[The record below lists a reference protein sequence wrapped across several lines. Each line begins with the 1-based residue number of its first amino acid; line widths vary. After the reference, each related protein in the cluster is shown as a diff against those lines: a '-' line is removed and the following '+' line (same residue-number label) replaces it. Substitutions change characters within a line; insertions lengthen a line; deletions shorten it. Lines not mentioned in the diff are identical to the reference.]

1 VKPAA
6 GLAGSRG
13 ERSAGAPRRARLPRW
28 LGAAGLAL
36 GLALAGGTARLATAH
51 GAGGGGG
58 RAYRWGHPAWVGTV
72 RRQPPPVRPVWMDR
86 HRQPPP
92 GRGAPVPAPGLAAV
106 RQVPPPPPGFVVPA
120 PRRPPGP
127 PPMRPPGPG
136 MVLMDSYRVQRHGM
150 VDLQLR
156 QRGISQPEVLE
167 AMDQVPR
174 HLFLPERMRAEAYAD
189 RALQVGP
196 NRTIYQPY
204 VVALMTSLLDLK
216 HGDTVLEVGTGTGY
230 HAAVLSRI
238 ARRVY
243 SIEIDPIAASQAQ
256 KALSVMGYHNVEV
269 WARDGYRGL
278 PERAPFN
285 AILLSA
291 AAPRIPAPLIDQL
304 RVGGKMVV
312 PVGGGVQDLLVIT
325 KTPQGIEKRT
335 VAPVRVSPMTG
346 QVQDGH

>member
-1 VKPAA
+1 MKAA
-6 GLAGSRG
+6 
-13 ERSAGAPRRARLPRW
+13 
-28 LGAAGLAL
+28 AA
-36 GLALAGGTARLATAH
+36 LALALTL
-51 GAGGGGG
+51 AGGASLAAAQRPYHDHGTGAVRVGGIHRQAPSPLPGG
-58 RAYRWGHPAWVGTV
+58 RA
-72 RRQPPPVRPVWMDR
+72 
-86 HRQPPP
+86 
-92 GRGAPVPAPGLAAV
+92 RGFAAS
-106 RQVPPPPPGFVVPA
+106 RQVPPPPPGFVVPG
-120 PRRPPGP
+120 GP
-127 PPMRPPGPG
+127 PPPPRILVPPLPPGAAAMPRMG
-136 MVLMDSYRVQRHGM
+136 GRDYYRVLRRDM
-150 VDLQLR
+150 VNLQLR
-156 QRGISQPEVLE
+156 QRGISQPEVLA

-174 HLFLPERMRAEAYAD
+174 HLFLPERMRPEAYAD

-238 ARRVY
+238 ARQVY
-243 SIEIDPIAASQAQ
+243 SIEIDPVAASQAE

-269 WARDGYRGL
+269 WAGDGYRGL

-291 AAPRIPAPLIDQL
+291 AAPRIPEPLIDQL

>member
-1 VKPAA
+1 M
-6 GLAGSRG
+6 
-13 ERSAGAPRRARLPRW
+13 
-28 LGAAGLAL
+28 
-36 GLALAGGTARLATAH
+36 
-51 GAGGGGG
+51 GG
-58 RAYRWGHPAWVGTV
+58 RDY
-72 RRQPPPVRPVWMDR
+72 
-86 HRQPPP
+86 
-92 GRGAPVPAPGLAAV
+92 
-106 RQVPPPPPGFVVPA
+106 
-120 PRRPPGP
+120 
-127 PPMRPPGPG
+127 
-136 MVLMDSYRVQRHGM
+136 YRVLRRDM
-150 VDLQLR
+150 VNLQLR
-156 QRGISQPEVLE
+156 QRGISQPEVLA

-174 HLFLPERMRAEAYAD
+174 HLFLPERMRPEAYAD

-238 ARRVY
+238 ARQVY
-243 SIEIDPIAASQAQ
+243 SIEIDPVAASQAE

-269 WARDGYRGL
+269 WAGDGYRGL

-291 AAPRIPAPLIDQL
+291 AAPRIPEPLIDQL

>member
-1 VKPAA
+1 LKLVAA
-6 GLAGSRG
+6 LVASRG
-13 ERSAGAPRRARLPRW
+13 GRCAGAPRRTRLARRLA
-28 LGAAGLAL
+28 AAGLAL
-36 GLALAGGTARLATAH
+36 GLGLGGAALRATSAGSAGAAGGAGPGQPYRVARPL
-51 GAGGGGG
+51 GGG
-58 RAYRWGHPAWVGTV
+58 TL
-72 RRQPPPVRPVWMDR
+72 
-86 HRQPPP
+86 HRQPALRRSGP
-92 GRGAPVPAPGLAAV
+92 GAGLAAV
-106 RQVPPPPPGFVVPA
+106 RQVPPPPPGFVIPG
-120 PRRPPGP
+120 PPPGP
-127 PPMRPPGPG
+127 PGPPRILRPPGPG
-136 MVLMDSYRVQRHGM
+136 MGVLDPYRVQRRGM
-150 VDLQLR
+150 VDVLL
-156 QRGISQPEVLE
+156 QRGISQPEVLA

-196 NRTIYQPY
+196 SRTIYQPY

-243 SIEIDPIAASQAQ
+243 SMEIDPVAASQAQ
-256 KALSVMGYHNVEV
+256 KALAVMGYHNVEV
-269 WARDGYRGL
+269 WAGDGYRGL

-304 RVGGKMVV
+304 RMGGKMVA

>member
-1 VKPAA
+1 MKAIAA
-6 GLAGSRG
+6 LV
-13 ERSAGAPRRARLPRW
+13 P
-28 LGAAGLAL
+28 
-36 GLALAGGTARLATAH
+36 GLALALALAAGVSRAAAQRPYHGTGTVHMGAAHRQAPSPPHGRQAH
-51 GAGGGGG
+51 GF
-58 RAYRWGHPAWVGTV
+58 
-72 RRQPPPVRPVWMDR
+72 
-86 HRQPPP
+86 
-92 GRGAPVPAPGLAAV
+92 AAS
-106 RQVPPPPPGFVVPA
+106 RQVPPPPPGFVVPGGPLP
-120 PRRPPGP
+120 PRPLGPPLPPGAVR
-127 PPMRPPGPG
+127 MPGIG
-136 MVLMDSYRVQRHGM
+136 GRDYYRILRRDMVN
-150 VDLQLR
+150 LQLR
-156 QRGISQPEVLE
+156 QRGISQPEVLA

-174 HLFLPERMRAEAYAD
+174 HMFLPERMRPEAYAD

-238 ARRVY
+238 ARQVY
-243 SIEIDPIAASQAQ
+243 SIEIDPVAASQAG

-269 WARDGYRGL
+269 WAGDGYRGL

-312 PVGGGVQDLLVIT
+312 PVGSGVQDLLVIT

-335 VAPVRVSPMTG
+335 VAPVRLSPMTG

>member
-1 VKPAA
+1 
-6 GLAGSRG
+6 
-13 ERSAGAPRRARLPRW
+13 
-28 LGAAGLAL
+28 
-36 GLALAGGTARLATAH
+36 
-51 GAGGGGG
+51 
-58 RAYRWGHPAWVGTV
+58 
-72 RRQPPPVRPVWMDR
+72 M
-86 HRQPPP
+86 
-92 GRGAPVPAPGLAAV
+92 
-106 RQVPPPPPGFVVPA
+106 
-120 PRRPPGP
+120 
-127 PPMRPPGPG
+127 
-136 MVLMDSYRVQRHGM
+136 MDSYREQRRYM

-156 QRGISQPEVLE
+156 QRGISRPEVLE

-204 VVALMTSLLDLK
+204 VVALMTSLLELK

-243 SIEIDPIAASQAQ
+243 SIEIVEPVASQAS
-256 KALSVMGYHNVEV
+256 KRLSVLGYHNVMV
-269 WARDGYRGL
+269 RVADGFQGW
-278 PERAPFN
+278 PDKAPFD

-304 RVGGKMVV
+304 RMGGKMVA
-312 PVGGGVQDLLVIT
+312 PVGGGVQDLLVLT
-325 KTPQGIEKRT
+325 KTPLGIEKRT

>member
-1 VKPAA
+1 MKTGAV
-6 GLAGSRG
+6 LA
-13 ERSAGAPRRARLPRW
+13 
-28 LGAAGLAL
+28 
-36 GLALAGGTARLATAH
+36 LALAGGATLAAAQRPYHYH
-51 GAGGGGG
+51 GIGAV
-58 RAYRWGHPAWVGTV
+58 RVGAI
-72 RRQPPPVRPVWMDR
+72 
-86 HRQPPP
+86 HRQAPSPLP
-92 GRGAPVPAPGLAAV
+92 GRQARGFAAA
-106 RQVPPPPPGFVVPA
+106 RQVPPPPGFVVPG
-120 PRRPPGP
+120 GP
-127 PPMRPPGPG
+127 PPPPRILVPPLPPGAVG
-136 MVLMDSYRVQRHGM
+136 MPRMGGRDYYRVLRRDM
-150 VDLQLR
+150 VNLQLR
-156 QRGISQPEVLE
+156 QRGISQPEVLA

-174 HLFLPERMRAEAYAD
+174 HLFLPERMRPEAYAD

-238 ARRVY
+238 ARLVY
-243 SIEIDPIAASQAQ
+243 SIEIDPVAASQAE

-269 WARDGYRGL
+269 WAGDGYRGL

-291 AAPRIPAPLIDQL
+291 AAPRIPEPLIDQL

>member
-1 VKPAA
+1 VKPVAPVQAA
-6 GLAGSRG
+6 SRG
-13 ERSAGAPRRARLPRW
+13 VRCANAPRRTRLARRLA
-28 LGAAGLAL
+28 AAGLAL
-36 GLALAGGTARLATAH
+36 GLAL
-51 GAGGGGG
+51 GGGALRPTSAGAASVAG
-58 RAYRWGHPAWVGTV
+58 PRRPYRLIRQMSGVPLH
-72 RRQPPPVRPVWMDR
+72 RQRQPRRVS
-86 HRQPPP
+86 P
-92 GRGAPVPAPGLAAV
+92 GPGVAAI
-106 RQVPPPPPGFVVPA
+106 RQVPPPPPGFVVPG
-120 PRRPPGP
+120 PPPGP
-127 PPMRPPGPG
+127 VGPPRILRPPGPG
-136 MVLMDSYRVQRHGM
+136 MGVLDPYRVQRHGM

-156 QRGISQPEVLE
+156 QRGISQPEVLA

-196 NRTIYQPY
+196 SRTIYQPY

-216 HGDTVLEVGTGTGY
+216 HGDSVLEVGTGTGY

-243 SIEIDPIAASQAQ
+243 SIEIDPVAASQAQ
-256 KALSVMGYHNVEV
+256 KALAVMGYHNVEV
-269 WARDGYRGL
+269 WAGDGYRGL

-304 RVGGKMVV
+304 RMGGKMVA
-312 PVGGGVQDLLVIT
+312 PVGGGVQDLQVLT

>member
-1 VKPAA
+1 MKAPAA
-6 GLAGSRG
+6 LA
-13 ERSAGAPRRARLPRW
+13 ALTA
-28 LGAAGLAL
+28 LAL
-36 GLALAGGTARLATAH
+36 ALALAGGVSRAAAQRPNHAARVVR
-51 GAGGGGG
+51 GG
-58 RAYRWGHPAWVGTV
+58 VV
-72 RRQPPPVRPVWMDR
+72 
-86 HRQPPP
+86 HRQAPPLPGPGP
-92 GRGAPVPAPGLAAV
+92 GRHVRSFAAA
-106 RQVPPPPPGFVVPA
+106 RQVPPPPPGFVVPGPPPPLRPLGP
-120 PRRPPGP
+120 PRPARPPG
-127 PPMRPPGPG
+127 MPG
-136 MVLMDSYRVQRHGM
+136 MGGRDYYRILRRDM
-150 VDLQLR
+150 VNLQLR
-156 QRGISQPEVLE
+156 QRGISQPEVLA

-174 HLFLPERMRAEAYAD
+174 HMFLPERMRPEAYAD

-238 ARRVY
+238 ARQVY
-243 SIEIDPIAASQAQ
+243 SIEIDPVAASQAG

-269 WARDGYRGL
+269 WAGDGYRGL

-325 KTPQGIEKRT
+325 RTPQGFEKRT

>member
-1 VKPAA
+1 MPAPP
-6 GLAGSRG
+6 
-13 ERSAGAPRRARLPRW
+13 PRRMPIQS
-28 LGAAGLAL
+28 
-36 GLALAGGTARLATAH
+36 
-51 GAGGGGG
+51 
-58 RAYRWGHPAWVGTV
+58 YDSM
-72 RRQPPPVRPVWMDR
+72 RRS
-86 HRQPPP
+86 
-92 GRGAPVPAPGLAAV
+92 
-106 RQVPPPPPGFVVPA
+106 
-120 PRRPPGP
+120 
-127 PPMRPPGPG
+127 
-136 MVLMDSYRVQRHGM
+136 MVNQ
-150 VDLQLR
+150 QLR
-156 QRGISQPEVLE
+156 QRGISQVEVLA

-174 HLFLPERMRAEAYAD
+174 HLFLPERMRGEAYAD

-196 NRTIYQPY
+196 SRTIYQPY
-204 VVALMTSLLDLK
+204 VVALMTALLDLK
-216 HGDTVLEVGTGTGY
+216 RGDSVLEVGTGTGY

-238 ARRVY
+238 ARQVY
-243 SIEIDPIAASQAQ
+243 SIEIDPVAASQAE

-269 WARDGYRGL
+269 WAGDGYRGL

-325 KTPQGIEKRT
+325 RTPQGFEKRT

>member
-1 VKPAA
+1 MKPGA
-6 GLAGSRG
+6 
-13 ERSAGAPRRARLPRW
+13 RSGCGRRLPRR
-28 LGAAGLAL
+28 LAAAGLAL
-36 GLALAGGTARLATAH
+36 ALVPLAMALAGVVAH
-51 GAGGGGG
+51 GATSSYTAHRPIFAAHQARGGG
-58 RAYRWGHPAWVGTV
+58 VL
-72 RRQPPPVRPVWMDR
+72 RQPPPLRG
-86 HRQPPP
+86 RQAQ
-92 GRGAPVPAPGLAAV
+92 RYDAA
-106 RQVPPPPPGFVVPA
+106 RQVPPPPPTFVV
-120 PRRPPGP
+120 PGP
-127 PPMRPPGPG
+127 PPPLGPPRPMGIPGIPG
-136 MVLMDSYRVQRHGM
+136 MGLRDSYRVLRRDM
-150 VDLQLR
+150 VNLQLR
-156 QRGISQPEVLE
+156 QRGISQPEVLA

-174 HLFLPERMRAEAYAD
+174 HMFLPERMRAEAYAD

-216 HGDTVLEVGTGTGY
+216 RGDSVLEVGTGTGY

-238 ARRVY
+238 ARQVY
-243 SIEIDPIAASQAQ
+243 SIEIDPVAASQAG

-269 WARDGYRGL
+269 WAGDGYRGL

-325 KTPQGIEKRT
+325 RTPQGIEKRT

-346 QVQDGH
+346 QVQDGN

>member
-1 VKPAA
+1 MKTAAVLTLALLLAA
-6 GLAGSRG
+6 GASLA
-13 ERSAGAPRRARLPRW
+13 AAPRPYHRT
-28 LGAAGLAL
+28 GA
-36 GLALAGGTARLATAH
+36 
-51 GAGGGGG
+51 
-58 RAYRWGHPAWVGTV
+58 V
-72 RRQPPPVRPVWMDR
+72 RMGVI
-86 HRQPPP
+86 HRQAPSPLP
-92 GRGAPVPAPGLAAV
+92 GRRGRGVAAA
-106 RQVPPPPPGFVVPA
+106 RQGPPPPPGVGVPGWP
-120 PRRPPGP
+120 PRPPRILVPPRPPGAAVKP
-127 PPMRPPGPG
+127 WLSGR
-136 MVLMDSYRVQRHGM
+136 DYYRVLRRDM
-150 VDLQLR
+150 VNLQLR
-156 QRGISQPEVLE
+156 QRGISQPEVLA

-174 HLFLPERMRAEAYAD
+174 HLFLPERMRPEAYAD

-216 HGDTVLEVGTGTGY
+216 RGDTVLEVGTGTGY

-238 ARRVY
+238 ARQVY
-243 SIEIDPIAASQAQ
+243 SIEIDPVAASQAE

-269 WARDGYRGL
+269 WAGDGYRGL

-291 AAPRIPAPLIDQL
+291 AAPRIPEPLIDQL

>member
-1 VKPAA
+1 MKTRAV
-6 GLAGSRG
+6 LA
-13 ERSAGAPRRARLPRW
+13 
-28 LGAAGLAL
+28 
-36 GLALAGGTARLATAH
+36 LALAGGVSLAAAQRPYHYH
-51 GAGGGGG
+51 GTGAVRRGAIHRQAPSPLPGG
-58 RAYRWGHPAWVGTV
+58 RV
-72 RRQPPPVRPVWMDR
+72 RRF
-86 HRQPPP
+86 
-92 GRGAPVPAPGLAAV
+92 AAA
-106 RQVPPPPPGFVVPA
+106 RQVPPPPGFVVPG
-120 PRRPPGP
+120 GP
-127 PPMRPPGPG
+127 PPPPRILVPPLPPGAVG
-136 MVLMDSYRVQRHGM
+136 MPRMGGRDYYRVLRRDM
-150 VDLQLR
+150 VNLQLR
-156 QRGISQPEVLE
+156 QRGISQPEVLA

-174 HLFLPERMRAEAYAD
+174 HLFLPERMRPEAYAD

-238 ARRVY
+238 ARLVY
-243 SIEIDPIAASQAQ
+243 SIEIDPVAASQAE

-269 WARDGYRGL
+269 WAGDGYRGL

-291 AAPRIPAPLIDQL
+291 AAPRIPEPLIDQL

>member
-1 VKPAA
+1 MKAS
-6 GLAGSRG
+6 GSGRHLQQRLA
-13 ERSAGAPRRARLPRW
+13 RRLA
-28 LGAAGLAL
+28 AAGLAL
-36 GLALAGGTARLATAH
+36 VPLAMALAGVVALAAASSSSAAHRPYRAARKAH
-51 GAGGGGG
+51 RG
-58 RAYRWGHPAWVGTV
+58 VIL
-72 RRQPPPVRPVWMDR
+72 RQPPPPPISS
-86 HRQPPP
+86 RQA
-92 GRGAPVPAPGLAAV
+92 RAYAAA
-106 RQVPPPPPGFVVPA
+106 RQVPPPPPGFVVP
-120 PRRPPGP
+120 GP
-127 PPMRPPGPG
+127 PPPPLGPPHPLRPPQPAGMPG
-136 MVLMDSYRVQRHGM
+136 LTAMSLRDSYRVLRRDM
-150 VDLQLR
+150 VNLQLR
-156 QRGISQPEVLE
+156 QRGISQPEVLA

-174 HLFLPERMRAEAYAD
+174 HMFLPERMRPEAYAD

-216 HGDTVLEVGTGTGY
+216 RGDSVLEVGTGTGY

-238 ARRVY
+238 ARQVY
-243 SIEIDPIAASQAQ
+243 SIEIDPVAASQAG

-269 WARDGYRGL
+269 WAGDGYRGL

-346 QVQDGH
+346 QVQDGN

>member
-1 VKPAA
+1 M
-6 GLAGSRG
+6 S
-13 ERSAGAPRRARLPRW
+13 
-28 LGAAGLAL
+28 
-36 GLALAGGTARLATAH
+36 
-51 GAGGGGG
+51 G
-58 RAYRWGHPAWVGTV
+58 RDY
-72 RRQPPPVRPVWMDR
+72 
-86 HRQPPP
+86 
-92 GRGAPVPAPGLAAV
+92 
-106 RQVPPPPPGFVVPA
+106 
-120 PRRPPGP
+120 
-127 PPMRPPGPG
+127 
-136 MVLMDSYRVQRHGM
+136 YRVLRRDM
-150 VDLQLR
+150 VNLQLR
-156 QRGISQPEVLE
+156 QRGISQPEVLA

-174 HLFLPERMRAEAYAD
+174 HLFLPERMRPEAYAD

-238 ARRVY
+238 ARQVY
-243 SIEIDPIAASQAQ
+243 SIEIDPVAASQAE

-269 WARDGYRGL
+269 WAGDGYRGL

-291 AAPRIPAPLIDQL
+291 AAPRIPEPLIDQL

>member
-1 VKPAA
+1 VRPAA
-6 GLAGSRG
+6 ILAGSRG
-13 ERSAGAPRRARLPRW
+13 ERRAGAPLRTRLPRR
-28 LGAAGLAL
+28 LAAAGLAL
-36 GLALAGGTARLATAH
+36 GLALAAL
-51 GAGGGGG
+51 AGGAPGAA
-58 RAYRWGHPAWVGTV
+58 AYPGPPRSPHSHGSPGPVH
-72 RRQPPPVRPVWMDR
+72 RQLPPPPRRVS
-86 HRQPPP
+86 P
-92 GRGAPVPAPGLAAV
+92 GPGLAAV
-106 RQVPPPPPGFVVPA
+106 RQVPPPPGFVVPT
-120 PRRPPGP
+120 PPRPPGQP
-127 PPMRPPGPG
+127 RPLRPPGPG
-136 MVLMDSYRVQRHGM
+136 IPVMDTYRVQRHGM
-150 VDLQLR
+150 VDVQLR

-174 HLFLPERMRAEAYAD
+174 HLFLPERMRPEAYAD

-204 VVALMTSLLDLK
+204 VVALMTSLLELK

-230 HAAVLSRI
+230 HAAVLARI

-269 WARDGYRGL
+269 WAGDGYRGL
-278 PERAPFN
+278 AEKAPFD

-291 AAPRIPAPLIDQL
+291 AAPRIPAPLVDQL
-304 RVGGKMVV
+304 RMGGKMVA
-312 PVGGGVQDLLVIT
+312 PVGGGVQDLQVIT
-325 KTPQGIEKRT
+325 KTPAGIEKRT

>member
-1 VKPAA
+1 MKAA
-6 GLAGSRG
+6 
-13 ERSAGAPRRARLPRW
+13 
-28 LGAAGLAL
+28 AALAL
-36 GLALAGGTARLATAH
+36 ALALAGGAALAAAQRPYRGS
-51 GAGGGGG
+51 GAVRM
-58 RAYRWGHPAWVGTV
+58 RAI
-72 RRQPPPVRPVWMDR
+72 
-86 HRQPPP
+86 HRQAPSPLP
-92 GRGAPVPAPGLAAV
+92 GRQARGFAAT
-106 RQVPPPPPGFVVPA
+106 RQVPPPPPGFVVPG
-120 PRRPPGP
+120 GP
-127 PPMRPPGPG
+127 PPPRILVPPLPPGAAIMPRMSG
-136 MVLMDSYRVQRHGM
+136 RDYYRVLRRDM
-150 VDLQLR
+150 VNLQLR
-156 QRGISQPEVLE
+156 QRGISQPEVLA

-174 HLFLPERMRAEAYAD
+174 HLFLPERMRPEAYAD

-238 ARRVY
+238 ARQVY
-243 SIEIDPIAASQAQ
+243 SIEIDPVAASQAE

-269 WARDGYRGL
+269 WAGDGYRGL

-291 AAPRIPAPLIDQL
+291 AAPRIPGPLIDQL

-325 KTPQGIEKRT
+325 KTAQGIEKRT

-346 QVQDGH
+346 LVQDGH